1 MDDVRQLLKTVYKAG
16 MIFVTAVLVVGA
28 VAAWWHATP
37 ANQLLLVAG
46 ILAVLA
52 LITGLSI
59 NKREWEEEQGETLR
73 SIVDDVRDK
82 APFTLRFGDGGRI
95 QWDLKEG
102 ADVRVEYA
110 EPEVHRV
117 DEATLAEAREMQ
129 RRGEP
134 IDDICRRID
143 PSFDRQGEI
152 YQQAFRRM
160 VEAMLAES

>member
-1 MDDVRQLLKTVYKAG
+1 MEDARQLFRTVYKAG
-16 MIFVTAVLVVGA
+16 MIFVTAVLVIGA

-59 NKREWEEEQGETLR
+59 NKREWEEQQGETLR
-73 SIVDDVRDK
+73 SIVDDFRDK
-82 APFTLRFGDGGRI
+82 APVTLRFGEGGRM
-95 QWDLKEG
+95 QWGLKEG
-102 ADVRVEYA
+102 ANVTVEYA

-117 DEATLAEAREMQ
+117 DEATLAEARDMR

-134 IDDICRRID
+134 IDAICRRID
-143 PSFDRQGEI
+143 PAFDSQEELYR
-152 YQQAFRRM
+152 QAFRRT
-160 VEAMLAES
+160 VEAMLEQG